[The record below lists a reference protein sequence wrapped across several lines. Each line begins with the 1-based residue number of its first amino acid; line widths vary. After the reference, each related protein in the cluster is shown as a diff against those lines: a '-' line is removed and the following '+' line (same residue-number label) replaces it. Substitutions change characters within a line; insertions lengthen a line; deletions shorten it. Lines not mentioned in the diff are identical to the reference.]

1 MSNTSVLG
9 ELFSTLGKLSVRDEF
24 CQEIMDLGG
33 LALILKSMEANIA
46 HMVSFTRLMF
56 GCSGLFSLV
65 VTLLFQSLEY
75 LCCSF
80 FLTSS
85 VRLPNYTVVNLFQSI
100 VKQLLGVIK
109 AVAGNDNV
117 KVAIAKENG
126 FELILGAMSKHMS
139 QEKVCELGC
148 AAIAAIILRQ
158 PKHCQRV
165 MDANGAAVIIQAMNV
180 HKKSDGVQVS

>member
-1 MSNTSVLG
+1 MEQRRRSIFVLYNIPVQVTKTTLIVMSH
-9 ELFSTLGKLSVRDEF
+9 FSEDF
-24 CQEIMDLGG
+24 HI
-33 LALILKSMEANIA
+33 
-46 HMVSFTRLMF
+46 
-56 GCSGLFSLV
+56 
-65 VTLLFQSLEY
+65 
-75 LCCSF
+75 
-80 FLTSS
+80 
-85 VRLPNYTVVNLFQSI
+85 LFQSI

-148 AAIAAIILRQ
+148 AAIATIILRQ

-180 HKKSDGVQVS
+180 HKNSDGVQVS